1 MWGKISEAQIWQTG
15 PLAGEAKIY
24 LSNLPYIPAV
34 TMSGPVP
41 YHLSVSYPTV
51 PVQRLSTTSQYNVS
65 VQRLSTT
72 SQYNVSVQ
80 RLIAIIGLI
89 GPSFKPCRHFLQQA
103 RNDLNWSINV
113 CRMLCMLLL
122 VNAKWKDD
130 LEAQSRMVTAEA
142 FATPFCKKS
151 LSLISTI
158 ETTHPDSARRR
169 YK

>member
-1 MWGKISEAQIWQTG
+1 LADRPARGRSENLFVELAIHTGRYDVGTSSIS
-15 PLAGEAKIY
+15 
-24 LSNLPYIPAV
+24 
-34 TMSGPVP
+34 
-41 YHLSVSYPTV
+41 SVSVISHRTG
-51 PVQRLSTTSQYNVS
+51 TTSQYNVS

-72 SQYNVSVQ
+72 SHCYHWSYWPKFQVNQ
-80 RLIAIIGLI
+80 
-89 GPSFKPCRHFLQQA
+89 PCRHFLQQA